1 MRNLGKVNL
10 KTGVYKG
17 ETDFGYFNG
26 NGQFDFDTGSTYKGN
41 WADNEISGVGKLN
54 VPSKGKYTGEF
65 KNSKK
70 NGNGSFTWSDG
81 STYTGEWKDDMIWGR
96 VNIKDVMI

>member
-1 MRNLGKVNL
+1 M
-10 KTGVYKG
+10 YKG

-54 VPSKGKYTGEF
+54 VP
-65 KNSKK
+65 
-70 NGNGSFTWSDG
+70 
-81 STYTGEWKDDMIWGR
+81 
-96 VNIKDVMI
+96 